1 MIRRG
6 IKPGRQLRRPL
17 PLAPAASA
25 DELKELVKA
34 VAVEG
39 AEEVAE
45 LRQQRGEVP
54 AGLRQGG
61 EGAQHEAHR
70 EHGRRRQHDDISSLV
85 RVVARCAGV
94 ACARARAVSLAPWR
108 GERL

>member
-1 MIRRG
+1 MQPATNY
-6 IKPGRQLRRPL
+6 IKQVTNATGESTGQQ
-17 PLAPAASA
+17 
-25 DELKELVKA
+25 DELPPA
-34 VAVEG
+34 VVVEG
-39 AEEVAE
+39 AEEVPE

-54 AGLRQGG
+54 AGRRQGG